1 MKIFFD
7 KISSEFKLSSN
18 LNKIIY
24 LNIIF
29 FVIIKVCSSI
39 FFLFEINTN
48 EFFNKLYLPAE
59 INLIKLQP
67 WSIFSFM
74 FIHLNFVHLI
84 FNMLWLYFIGNI
96 FLQWLDEKQL
106 IFIYLLGG
114 ISGGLFFVLC
124 YNYIPLLQKNIENTL
139 ALGASAS
146 IFAIMIAITIY
157 KPDHKIQIPFIQ
169 KIKLKNITIFL
180 TIYYIICL
188 SGGNTGGYLAHIGGG
203 IFSFIY
209 MKQLDTSKIF
219 KSIFKNSSKF
229 NEKDSDYIYN
239 QKQNKKN
246 KEIDIILEKI
256 SKSGYKSLNK
266 KEKEILF
273 KSSKK

>member
-1 MKIFFD
+1 M
-7 KISSEFKLSSN
+7 
-18 LNKIIY
+18 
-24 LNIIF
+24 
-29 FVIIKVCSSI
+29 IIKVCSSI

-146 IFAIMIAITIY
+146 IFAIMMAITIY
-157 KPDHKIQIPFIQ
+157 KPNHKIQIPFIQ

-180 TIYYIICL
+180 TIYYIVSL

-203 IFSFIY
+203 IFSFVY
-209 MKQLDTSKIF
+209 MKQLDKSKIF

-266 KEKEILF
+266 KEREILF

>member
-1 MKIFFD
+1 MLFN
-7 KISSEFKLSSN
+7 KISNEFKLSSN

-24 LNIIF
+24 LNIIS

-96 FLQWLDEKQL
+96 FLQWLNERQL
-106 IFIYLLGG
+106 IYIYILGG
-114 ISGGLFFVLC
+114 ISGGLFFVLS
-124 YNYIPLLQKNIENTL
+124 YNYLPLLQKNIDNTL

-146 IFAIMIAITIY
+146 IFAIMMAITIY

-180 TIYYIICL
+180 TIYYIISL

-209 MKQLDTSKIF
+209 MKQLNTSKIF
-219 KSIFKNSSKF
+219 KSIFKNNSKF

>member
-7 KISSEFKLSSN
+7 KISSEFKLGSN

-146 IFAIMIAITIY
+146 IFAIMMAITIY
-157 KPDHKIQIPFIQ
+157 KPDHKIQIPLIQ
-169 KIKLKNITIFL
+169 KIKLKNITVFL
-180 TIYYIICL
+180 TIYYIVSL

-209 MKQLDTSKIF
+209 MKQLNTSKIF

>member
-84 FNMLWLYFIGNI
+84 FNMLLLYFIGNI
-96 FLQWLDEKQL
+96 FLQWLDDKQL

-146 IFAIMIAITIY
+146 IFAIMMAITIY

-180 TIYYIICL
+180 TIYYIVSL

-209 MKQLDTSKIF
+209 MKKLDTSKIF

>member
-7 KISSEFKLSSN
+7 KIRSEFKLSSN

-96 FLQWLDEKQL
+96 FLQWLNERQL
-106 IFIYLLGG
+106 IYIYILGG
-114 ISGGLFFVLC
+114 ISGGLFFVLS
-124 YNYIPLLQKNIENTL
+124 YNYLPLLQKNIDNTL

-146 IFAIMIAITIY
+146 IFAIMMAITIY
-157 KPDHKIQIPFIQ
+157 KPDHKIHIPFIQ
-169 KIKLKNITIFL
+169 KINLKNITILL
-180 TIYYIICL
+180 TIYYIISL
-188 SGGNTGGYLAHIGGG
+188 SGGNAGGYLAHIGGG

-219 KSIFKNSSKF
+219 KSIFKNNSKF

>member
-96 FLQWLDEKQL
+96 FLQWLDDKQL

-146 IFAIMIAITIY
+146 IFAIMMAITIY

-180 TIYYIICL
+180 TIYYIVSL

-209 MKQLDTSKIF
+209 MKQLNTSKIF

>member
-1 MKIFFD
+1 MKILFN
-7 KISSEFKLSSN
+7 KISNEFKLSSN

-96 FLQWLDEKQL
+96 FLQWLNEKQL
-106 IFIYLLGG
+106 IYIYILGG
-114 ISGGLFFVLC
+114 ISGGLFFVLS
-124 YNYIPLLQKNIENTL
+124 YNYLPLLQKNIENTL

-146 IFAIMIAITIY
+146 IFAIMMAITIY

-169 KIKLKNITIFL
+169 KIKLKNITILL
-180 TIYYIICL
+180 TIYYIISL

-219 KSIFKNSSKF
+219 KSIFKNNSKF
-229 NEKDSDYIYN
+229 KEKDSDYIYN

>member
-96 FLQWLDEKQL
+96 FLQWLNEKQL

-146 IFAIMIAITIY
+146 IFAIMMAITIY

-180 TIYYIICL
+180 TIYYIVSL

-209 MKQLDTSKIF
+209 MKQLNTSKIF

>member
-146 IFAIMIAITIY
+146 IFAIMMAITIY
-157 KPDHKIQIPFIQ
+157 KPNHKIQIPFIQ

-180 TIYYIICL
+180 TIYYIVSL

-209 MKQLDTSKIF
+209 MKKLDTSKIF

-266 KEKEILF
+266 KEREILF

>member
-39 FFLFEINTN
+39 FFLFEINTI

-96 FLQWLDEKQL
+96 FLQWLDDKQL

-146 IFAIMIAITIY
+146 IFAIMMAITIY
-157 KPDHKIQIPFIQ
+157 KPNQKIQIPFIQ

-180 TIYYIICL
+180 TIYYIVSL

-209 MKQLDTSKIF
+209 MKKLDTSKIF

>member
-146 IFAIMIAITIY
+146 IFAIMMAITIY

-180 TIYYIICL
+180 TIYYIVSL

-209 MKQLDTSKIF
+209 MKQLNTSKIF

>member
-146 IFAIMIAITIY
+146 IFAIMMAITIY

-180 TIYYIICL
+180 TIYYIVSL